1 MAKQIV
7 SLYGDLIDGTDAG
20 DQQLVADLHAF
31 FNPAVPSRLRA
42 APPLVVRRNIYASW
56 RWTRTALV
64 AALAI
69 FALVGATYVALPL
82 LQLLWASDR
91 GLAHVANAGL
101 VRDIDAVQTID
112 GVTVHLQRAYADANR
127 VVVGYAVE
135 FPKSV
140 RSNDSHATPMAGEV
154 TLADAEGRQ
163 YRGMTSMFAGTS
175 ALAAQSL
182 SFEGPGSANAPRDTT
197 YTLSIAKVFSGTT
210 PGAKSTDPFY
220 PAAKSGPWVFT
231 FTLAT
236 VPARVVTP
244 SLALTSGDLSLA
256 FTRIVVAPS
265 ATRFEYR
272 VTRSGTAVTGTLAL
286 IVNGRPLQSAGQCE
300 SDGKCFLLTTEP
312 LYDTD
317 VLGLDAVLIIPGGQ
331 GPEGAPAQRRINGP
345 ILLPLR

>member
-20 DQQLVADLHAF
+20 GQQLVADLHAF

-42 APPLVVRRNIYASW
+42 APPLVVRRNIYTSW

-82 LQLLWASDR
+82 LQQLWASDR

-101 VRDIDAVQTID
+101 VRDVDAAQTID

-127 VVVGYAVE
+127 VVVGYTVE

-140 RSNDSHATPMAGEV
+140 RFYDSIATPTVGEV
-154 TLADAEGRQ
+154 TLTDAEGRH
-163 YRGMTSMFAGTS
+163 YGGVTSTFAGAS
-175 ALAAQSL
+175 PLGAQLL
-182 SFEGPGSANAPRDTT
+182 SFEGPGIASAPRDTT
-197 YTLSIAKVFSGTT
+197 YTLSIAKVFPGTT
-210 PGAKSTDPFY
+210 PGATPTGSFT
-220 PAAKSGPWVFT
+220 GPWVLT
-231 FTLAT
+231 FTLAS
-236 VPARVVTP
+236 VPGRVVTP
-244 SLALTSGDLSLA
+244 SLPLTSGALSLA

-265 ATRFEYR
+265 ATRFDYR
-272 VTRSGTAVTGTLAL
+272 FTRSGTAVTGSVVLMA
-286 IVNGRPLQSAGQCE
+286 NGRGLNGAGHCE
-300 SDGKCFLLTTEP
+300 SDGQCFFLTTEP

-317 VLGLDAVLIIPGGQ
+317 ALTLDAVLIIPDGP

-345 ILLPLR
+345 LLLPLR

>member
-7 SLYGDLIDGTDAG
+7 SLYGDLIDGTDAR

-42 APPLVVRRNIYASW
+42 APPLIVRRNIYPGW

-82 LQLLWASDR
+82 LQQLWVSDR

-101 VRDIDAVQTID
+101 VRDVDAAQTID

-127 VVVGYAVE
+127 VVVGYTVE

-140 RSNDSHATPMAGEV
+140 RSNDSGATPMVGEV
-154 TLADAEGRQ
+154 TLTDADGRQ
-163 YRGMTSMFAGTS
+163 YRGVTSMFAGTS
-175 ALAAQSL
+175 ALGAQSL
-182 SFEGPGSANAPRDTT
+182 SFEGPGIASAPRDTT

-210 PGAKSTDPFY
+210 PGATPTGSFY
-220 PAAKSGPWVFT
+220 PDAHSGPWVFN

-244 SLALTSGDLSLA
+244 SVAFTSGDLSLA

-265 ATRFEYR
+265 ATRFDYR
-272 VTRSGTAVTGTLAL
+272 LTRSGTAVTGTLFL
-286 IVNGRPLQSAGQCE
+286 IANGRPLQTAGQCG
-300 SDGKCFLLTTEP
+300 SDGQCFVTTEP

-317 VLGLDAVLIIPGGQ
+317 VLRLDAVLIIPDAP
-331 GPEGAPAQRRINGP
+331 GPEGAPAQRRIDGP
-345 ILLPLR
+345 LLLPLR